1 MGQKASGSEK
11 KASSKKSQFTVE
23 LTRKKLLLGLGVAF
37 LSMAWMFT
45 LGVLVG
51 RDLSPVRFDVKKI
64 KKELIALKQKALK
77 TDQTLSEIEKDKLS
91 NDPEL
96 GFYEVLTD
104 KKKEAELKFAKAHK
118 RTAKIEEVSPTAA
131 RANQADKKEQIP
143 LKLSAV
149 DKRTAKLDKA
159 PPAAPKEDKMEGQ
172 GLLTIQVASLKD
184 VQDAKQMV
192 DRLKRKGYEA
202 YQVTAALGGKGTF
215 HRVRVGHFT
224 DSDKASQV
232 AARLKRENFE
242 IMILRE

>member
-11 KASSKKSQFTVE
+11 KASSKKSLFTVQ
-23 LTRKKLLLGLGVAF
+23 LTRKKLFLGLGVAF
-37 LSMAWMFT
+37 VSLAWMFT

-77 TDQTLSEIEKDKLS
+77 ADQTLSEIEKEKLS

-104 KKKEAELKFAKAHK
+104 KKKEAELKFAKAPK
-118 RTAKIEEVSPTAA
+118 RSAKIEETSLTAA
-131 RANQADKKEQIP
+131 RASQAYKKEQIP

-149 DKRTAKLDKA
+149 DKQAAKLDKT

-184 VQDAKQMV
+184 LQEAKQMV
-192 DRLKRKGYEA
+192 DRLKRKGYQA
-202 YQVTAALGGKGTF
+202 YEVTAALGEKGTF
-215 HRVRVGHFT
+215 HRVRVGRFA